1 MMIMRTVILFVSGL
15 LFVSGCFIASAD
27 PQGKENAGRK
37 SFRTRLSSFEEV
49 PAVSTTGAGEFRA
62 QLSREEN
69 SLAFELEYSGLEGG
83 AVQAAHVHLGQAGVN
98 GGIMFFLCGGG
109 TQVACPASGKITG
122 VVSESSILGPA
133 EQGIAPGQFA
143 EALRAMRSG
152 VAYVNVHTQQFPGGE
167 IRGQIGRTGRPLT
180 PPGQAGGKGGKNKDE
195 DDAP

>member
-1 MMIMRTVILFVSGL
+1 MKTVILSVSGL
-15 LFVSGCFIASAD
+15 ILIFGCCFIASAD

-49 PAVSTTGAGEFRA
+49 PAVSTTGSGEFRA
-62 QLSREEN
+62 QLSHEEN
-69 SLAFELEYSGLEGG
+69 SLAFELEYSSLEGG

-109 TQVACPASGKITG
+109 NQVACPASGKITG

-133 EQGIAPGQFA
+133 GQGIAPGQFA

-167 IRGQIGRTGRPLT
+167 IRGQIGRVGPPVT
-180 PPGQAGGKGGKNKDE
+180 PPGLAAGKEGKQKG
-195 DDAP
+195 DDKAP